1 MSSAAGLKS
10 SLGGSSD
17 EPGTERRKIRVPV
30 SGDSPLWLVIVAGV
44 FVLAELSPGLLRM
57 PLGADE
63 ITYIA
68 QTSTRVSQ
76 VILPPVH
83 GRGAA
88 VLAAPVTLLT
98 TSLLI
103 LRLWMALLS
112 GIGLFLALFA
122 WRGLRPA
129 WVLAVA
135 GFILGSLGIAQL
147 SGVQVMPDWWV
158 ALGAIAMTG
167 LFLQAVTGRMR
178 RRVVLPLLAAV
189 TFFLVMQRPQDT
201 AFLLA
206 PVIAAALLIPAW
218 RNRGVLAAFGI
229 GLVAGAAEWLGESYA
244 WYGGPISRL
253 HMMHQEPPK
262 FALYFTLPYQLRV
275 LNGPWYCRPG
285 QCTGWDYPGLSLWWL
300 TFLALVVAGVLAAR
314 RTGRLLPSLV
324 PIAAAASALAA
335 YTLFVPYAAPRYLLP
350 SIALLTLPAAD
361 GIAWLVSTPRWR
373 TAAILGVCA
382 FLLVGVVTQQ
392 VVARSETRGQDAVRA
407 AFIRKADRLL
417 YRFGTRPPCIVASPS
432 VAYYI
437 GCAAPWT
444 GEHLSQVLAQA
455 PGGPAAWRLLPGTGT
470 PVYLKKLSAADGEI
484 SG

>member
-1 MSSAAGLKS
+1 MSSAAGLKAS
-10 SLGGSSD
+10 PAGSAG
-17 EPGTERRKIRVPV
+17 EPGSGRGKLRVKITR
-30 SGDSPLWLVIVAGV
+30 DSPLWLVLVAGL
-44 FVLAELSPGLLRM
+44 FVLAELRPGLLRM

-68 QTSTRVSQ
+68 QTSARVSQ

-135 GFILGSLGIAQL
+135 GVMLGGLGIAQL

-158 ALGAIAMTG
+158 ALGAIAVTG

-178 RRVVLPLLAAV
+178 SRVVLPLLAAT
-189 TFFLVMQRPQDT
+189 TFFLVVQRPQDT

-206 PVIAAALLIPAW
+206 PLIAAALLIPAW
-218 RNRGVLAAFGI
+218 RNRGVLAAFGL
-229 GLVAGAAEWLGESYA
+229 GLVLGAAEWLGESYA

-285 QCTGWDYPGLSLWWL
+285 ECTSWNYPWLTIWWL
-300 TFLALVVAGVLAAR
+300 AFLALVIAGVLAMR
-314 RTGRLLPSLV
+314 RTGLLAALAPV
-324 PIAAAASALAA
+324 AAALSALAA

-350 SIALLTLPAAD
+350 TIALLAIPAAD
-361 GIAWLVSTPRWR
+361 GIAWLAGAPSWR
-373 TAAILGVCA
+373 TAGIVGACA
-382 FLLVGVVTQQ
+382 FLLTGVVTQQ
-392 VVARSETRGQDAVRA
+392 VVGRSETRGQDAVRT
-407 AFIRKADRLL
+407 AFIKKADRLR
-417 YRFGTRPPCIVASPS
+417 RFGTRPPCIVASPS
-432 VAYYI
+432 VAYYV
-437 GCAAPWT
+437 GCSAPWT

-455 PGGPAAWRLLPGTGT
+455 PGGPSAWRLLPGTGT
-470 PVYLKKLSAADGEI
+470 PVYLRK
-484 SG
+484 

>member
-1 MSSAAGLKS
+1 MSSTAGLKS

-17 EPGTERRKIRVPV
+17 EPGIGRRKIRVPF

-129 WVLAVA
+129 WVLALA

-158 ALGAIAMTG
+158 ALGAIAVTG

-178 RRVVLPLLAAV
+178 RRVVLPLLAAT
-189 TFFLVMQRPQDT
+189 TFFLVVQRPQDT

-206 PVIAAALLIPAW
+206 PLIAAALLIPAW

-229 GLVAGAAEWLGESYA
+229 GLVLGAAEWLGESYA

-285 QCTGWDYPGLSLWWL
+285 ECASWNYPWLTIWWL
-300 TFLALVVAGVLAAR
+300 AFLALVIAGVLAMR
-314 RTGRLLPSLV
+314 RTGLLAALAPV
-324 PIAAAASALAA
+324 AAALSALAA

-350 SIALLTLPAAD
+350 TIALLTIPAAD
-361 GIAWLVSTPRWR
+361 GIVWLAAAPRWR
-373 TAAILGVCA
+373 TAGIVGACA
-382 FLLVGVVTQQ
+382 FLLTGVATQQ
-392 VVARSETRGQDAVRA
+392 VVRRSETRNQDAVRT

-417 YRFGTRPPCIVASPS
+417 YRFDARPPCIVASPS
-432 VAYYI
+432 VAYYM

-444 GEHLSQVLAQA
+444 GEPLSQVLAQA

-470 PVYLKKLSAADGEI
+470 PVYLKKLSAADEI